1 MKKMVG
7 IIFAVILL
15 FPTVAQAAN
24 PGTLNIWDNLA
35 ETSGKAL
42 QLTQQGRYDEAKQ
55 MLEYFEKQFVGV
67 KQGKLHLS
75 MKELRILTAAH
86 DQALRAVTNVSMA
99 GEDRVTAVTEFYLV
113 VDALHSKNQPLW
125 LSTKNQL
132 FTPFYKMKQAA
143 EQKDDRSFQFYL
155 NRFLSKY
162 EMIHPALIVD
172 LKEPAAN
179 RLDSEIQYLM
189 NHRSDFFSQSNYLQH
204 LDQIEKDFRALYDGT
219 LEDSME
225 PTLPWVIISIGGII
239 VVALFYSGWQKYKAE
254 RKVRE
259 RKRKKV
265 KKRSKF

>member
-1 MKKMVG
+1 MLM
-7 IIFAVILL
+7 
-15 FPTVAQAAN
+15 FPAVAQAAN
-24 PGTLNIWDNLA
+24 PGKLNIWDKLTD
-35 ETSGKAL
+35 TSGKAL
-42 QLTQQGRYDEAKQ
+42 QLTQQGKYAEAKQ
-55 MLEYFEKQFVGV
+55 LLEYFEKQFVNV
-67 KQGKLHLS
+67 KQKKLHLS

-86 DQALRAVTNVSMA
+86 DQALRAVTNVSA
-99 GEDRVTAVTEFYLV
+99 AAEDRVTAVIEFHLV

-179 RLDSEIQYLM
+179 RLDSEIRYLM

-204 LDQIEKDFRALYDGT
+204 LDQVEKDFRALYDGT

-254 RKVRE
+254 KRMRE
-259 RKRKKV
+259 KKRKKV